1 MYVCV
6 YMIACLLF
14 LAFKP
19 GGGGG
24 GVNSG
29 FTLCLIRHRCT
40 WVFVKEITPKKLW
53 YSFLIIYLGLYSAM
67 PRDVLLVLGDEII
80 ECPMAWRS
88 RFFEFRAFRPLVREY
103 FKQGARWTTPPKPLM
118 NDELYEQVN
127 IQLSYILIELHFYTN

>member
-14 LAFKP
+14 LVFKP
-19 GGGGG
+19 GGRGRK
-24 GVNSG
+24 
-29 FTLCLIRHRCT
+29 FRLYPIR
-40 WVFVKEITPKKLW
+40 KEITPKKLW